1 MHIASNELDHISFPT
16 RRSSDLNWDEIA
28 RVVEAL
34 DIPVIGNGD
43 ITAAEDVV
51 AMRAHTN
58 CAGVMIAR
66 GVFGNPWILD
76 RKSTRLNSNHQINSY
91 DVFCVNTTNDTINV

>member
-1 MHIASNELDHISFPT
+1 MFSGGA
-16 RRSSDLNWDEIA
+16 NWDEIA

-43 ITAAEDVV
+43 ITTPEDVV

-66 GVFGNPWILD
+66 GGFGNPWIFTQAQDLLARRPPRPAPSPPERVATPPQHAPPPLPPPGD
-76 RKSTRLNSNHQINSY
+76 TRQ
-91 DVFCVNTTNDTINV
+91 